1 MREVGQGREAAE
13 AGMGLFKDTGILRVQ
28 ENVGPHSPE
37 LGRVWIDK
45 EQDGDV
51 FRKWPGLWGG
61 EISRGG
67 TECKKQGSL
76 RETGQA

>member
-13 AGMGLFKDTGILRVQ
+13 AGMGLFKDTGTFGVQ
-28 ENVGPHSPE
+28 KDVGPHSSG
-37 LGRVWIDK
+37 LGRVWIDN

-51 FRKWPGLWGG
+51 SRTWPVLWGG

-67 TECKKQGSL
+67 TGCMKQGS
-76 RETGQA
+76 RRKNGQA